1 MDESLATE
9 PGTDASHEFVDH
21 TSEVT
26 LRLRAPSFPSLVAE
40 ATRAFGELV
49 PRSTLGAPKKEAH
62 EFVVRGADRA
72 ASLVEWLNELVYLC
86 EVPQWLPVDV
96 EVEAEGEA
104 GVRIQARGVELTRP
118 FVSVKAATLHDARIR
133 EDFHGLE
140 GEVTLDV

>member
-1 MDESLATE
+1 MDAPLATA
-9 PGTDASHEFVDH
+9 PGPDASHEFVDH

-40 ATRAFGELV
+40 ATRAFAELV
-49 PRSTLGAPKKEAH
+49 PRSTLGAPRKEPRQ
-62 EFVVRGADRA
+62 FLVGGADRV

-86 EVPQWLPVDV
+86 EVPRWLPVDV

-118 FVSVKAATLHDARIR
+118 FVLVKAATLHDAQIR
-133 EDFHGLE
+133 AGLHGLE